1 MIKLQS
7 KFKSFD
13 YYIYIGFRFATKKNL
28 NIEEKKLLKKV
39 SFIDDSILIIDDII
53 DKSKLRNGKP
63 CLYLQIGEKKA
74 ILESKLLE
82 IEARK
87 NLLNLASI
95 LRTKEEFKIQIIK
108 KFDDFLRDIYLGE
121 KIGQILSKQKK
132 YSDSL
137 LKNYFKM
144 IALFTGGHIK
154 YSIEIGQLLANKEP
168 EPRISTA
175 SVSSGVIRQIID
187 DFNDYFK
194 KHHEPFGD
202 FLSESNRLP
211 EILFKKFSGSRK
223 RALSL
228 IERGNITDF
237 LSIVLNKKVREEIV
251 KYCDKEAGLIKE
263 EVVPI
268 DDYNFILGK

>member
-1 MIKLQS
+1 MTKLQP

-13 YYIYIGFRFATKKNL
+13 YYIYIGLKLATKKNL
-28 NIEEKKLLKKV
+28 NNIEKKLLKKV
-39 SFIDDSILIIDDII
+39 SYIDDSVLIIDDII
-53 DKSKLRNGKP
+53 DKSKLRNNKP
-63 CLYLQIGEKKA
+63 CLYLQIGEERA

-87 NLLNLASI
+87 SLLDLALI
-95 LRTKEEFKIQIIK
+95 LKTKEEFKIQIIK
-108 KFDDFLRDIYLGE
+108 KFDNFLRDIYLGE
-121 KIGQILSKQKK
+121 KIGQFLSKQTK

-168 EPRISTA
+168 DSQISNA

-194 KHHEPFGD
+194 NHHEPFGD

-211 EILFKKFSGSRK
+211 EILFKKFGGNRK
-223 RALSL
+223 KAMDL
-228 IERGNITDF
+228 ISKGKITDF
-237 LSIVLNKKVREEIV
+237 LSMVLNKKVREEIV
-251 KYCDKEAGLIKE
+251 KYCNKEVKLINKE
-263 EVVPI
+263 IVPI
-268 DDYNFILGK
+268 DDYYFILGE

>member
-1 MIKLQS
+1 MIKLQPKS
-7 KFKSFD
+7 KSFE
-13 YYIYIGFRFATKKNL
+13 YYIYIGFKFATKKNL
-28 NIEEKKLLKKV
+28 NIVEKKLLKNI

-63 CLYLQIGEKKA
+63 CLYLQIGEERA

-82 IEARK
+82 IEARR
-87 NLLNLASI
+87 NLLNLAS
-95 LRTKEEFKIQIIK
+95 LLKTKEEFKIKIIK

-121 KIGQILSKQKK
+121 QIGQLLSRQTK
-132 YSDSL
+132 YSDAL

-168 EPRISTA
+168 DSRISTA
-175 SVSSGVIRQIID
+175 SVSSGIIRQIID

-211 EILFKKFSGSRK
+211 EILFKKFGGNRK
-223 RALSL
+223 KAIDLL
-228 IERGNITDF
+228 EKGKITDF
-237 LSIVLNKKVREEIV
+237 LSMVLNKKVREEIV
-251 KYCDKEAGLIKE
+251 KYCDKEAGPINKE
-263 EVVPI
+263 IVPI